1 VEKRLKV
8 DIRRK
13 GPLAAR
19 TGAITSTDV
28 YERDARPVGRSR
40 EFTDALMRAGDSAIA
55 GIPTHMK
62 EWGRWRT

>member
-1 VEKRLKV
+1 VENELKV

-28 YERDARPVGRSR
+28 YERLERPVGRSK
-40 EFTDALMRAGDSAIA
+40 EFFDALMRVYAPVVS

-62 EWGRWRT
+62 EQGRWDS

>member
-1 VEKRLKV
+1 MQKKLKV

-28 YERDARPVGRSR
+28 YERAEYPVERSR
-40 EFTDALMRAGDSAIA
+40 EFTDALMRAGNVATT

-62 EWGRWRT
+62 EWGRWRS

>member
-1 VEKRLKV
+1 MEKKLKV

-28 YERDARPVGRSR
+28 YEHDERPAGRSR
-40 EFTDALMRAGDSAIA
+40 EFTDALMRAGDKVIA

-62 EWGRWRT
+62 EWGRWRP